1 MGLFTNPV
9 VLNDGTANRT
19 FIFRSQI
26 NDSKSVAGEWIEPA
40 ADLDAESKLTIKH
53 AVTGNIHR
61 DLMSG
66 RENVLMPDG
75 VTLSPIT
82 VNFNVVFTKGVT
94 EVQMTKRIKLHID
107 AISKPDFVK
116 NFMNGL
122 I

>member
-1 MGLFTNPV
+1 MGLLTNPV
-9 VLNDGTANRT
+9 VLTDGTANRT

-26 NDSKSVAGEWIEPA
+26 NDSKSVVGEWIEPA

-61 DLMSG
+61 DLISG

-82 VNFNVVFTKGVT
+82 TNFNVVFTKGVT
-94 EVQMTKRIKLHID
+94 EAQMAKRINILID
-107 AISKPDFVK
+107 AISETDFVK